1 MKTIILF
8 LTLSFLMIADSVKV
22 DVSVTFYD
30 LTLEQA
36 TELEKLINKEFKGY
50 SFDISIPE
58 KEKKFNI
65 WDYSVDDNTTLPY
78 LKWDEVT
85 GEWIR

>member
-8 LTLSFLMIADSVKV
+8 LALSFLMIADSVKV
-22 DVSVTFYD
+22 DVRVTFYD

-50 SFDISIPE
+50 NYDISIPE
-58 KEKKFNI
+58 KEVKPNFM
-65 WDYSVDDNTTLPY
+65 WYDYPALES
-78 LKWDEVT
+78 K
-85 GEWIR
+85 

>member
-8 LTLSFLMIADSVKV
+8 LALSFLMIADSVKV
-22 DVSVTFYD
+22 DVRVTFYD

-58 KEKKFNI
+58 KEVKPNLM
-65 WDYSVDDNTTLPY
+65 WYDYSYPTLE
-78 LKWDEVT
+78 LK
-85 GEWIR
+85 

>member
-8 LTLSFLMIADSVKV
+8 LALSFLLVADSIKV

-50 SFDISIPE
+50 SYDISIPE
-58 KEKKFNI
+58 KVKANNWLFNYTPI
-65 WDYSVDDNTTLPY
+65 T
-78 LKWDEVT
+78 DEMPK
-85 GEWIR
+85 